1 MAINQI
7 LGVPDWQKLS
17 TYTGSNPAVGFS
29 QIYPGPNKYWYA
41 YDGTYVKRF
50 EYGIQYGAGLSTI
63 FAATES
69 FVDKRIDVNIGSG
82 LSYSY
87 EGEGSEIFVTGLTS
101 GNLNI
106 LGSFTQGYV
115 LSLSSTASGQ
125 FQWIAAGSASVQ
137 GTSGSIAKF
146 TSGSSVG
153 DSGMNEVITGTPSFD
168 RRSVYIGMPQPTNLG
183 GSSTVRSSVAFGA
196 SPSILVDKQIF
207 LGDNPNRY
215 IGFTNSDQVEISTTG
230 EFIVADYPLFTGTTS
245 KARFIGAVTDT
256 STFSNLGYDRNID
269 FLSGLVSVNQ
279 RPGYPALFVNTT
291 SPDLVGVS
299 PSNMVRTPRVVF
311 TQSNAF
317 LGTITGTF
325 GVALGLSGGGIQIKD
340 GSEGQYRVLVSST
353 TQGHGVWATMVGIQ
367 GLHSLT
373 SSLSGENLNGNFLSS
388 NYVARVPIYQKP
400 GSFELGDRFYGPT
413 SAWGTFSRSFTY
425 SILISEQNFAY
436 ERNWDGVTRSGHFDV
451 NFIVP
456 NIGATYAQFMMNR
469 SNQEYYG
476 SLYLYDEGEKFGVV
490 RAGGLNTRT
499 GIFAKDISNTVL
511 GPGSNGSY
519 AIKPGNRN
527 NSIVY
532 FLNSDRTSA
541 VDPTNK
547 LTIQA
552 WNFQLS
558 TGLAARGFTFSNTNF
573 TIDTGSYPGYIYWPR
588 SVYEEK
594 LIWAS
599 PTDWQTGLT
608 ISATQGQPDRFSS
621 VTSLGGGLLPP
632 LPRTFA
638 INPNNGLDTQ
648 VVRRRTNLLYNQPER
663 DRFNNIL
670 YNFEV
675 SRMGYTASL
684 TQSSTSLDTILGQWI
699 RIESG
704 DFNGSMT
711 QSTGLFVTPQW
722 GSFVN
727 SGVLGMTLSRQVG
740 IQVTQ
745 QVGYTE
751 RVPLGTV
758 REAYDFMSGRIGN
771 GNVISN
777 IQSHVG
783 FFAQSKMRGRQW
795 DPSGRRTFDY
805 GGRLDNTVT
814 FRTTPTQWPTYSV
827 YKDKPW
833 AFYAERDKS
842 NLGGGL
848 LIDMGATFGTP
859 LRAFLEIEAVTRSVA
874 DGTSPFTVSAAV
886 SVFQRDGS
894 YVTFSYAGTP
904 YSTFVETYP
913 QVLLR
918 PGVTPSYQT
927 DGSLWYTPGF
937 LAFVDGGQVFNLLGT
952 KSAASLSSGLT
963 GNGVLGYVPVW
974 TGNSSLRGT
983 SSIYISDNGGG
994 NVAINFN
1001 GSYPNLPLQIA
1012 TSSTMSLVANGVTS
1026 SLWNVAVGISGSI
1039 LYQDGSHGVTGSVMM
1054 ADSTG
1059 KTYLFQLVDPKA
1071 NQITFGN
1078 DGSNALTST
1087 SSFKFWPSG
1096 GSLLVSVG
1104 NTSVLGN
1111 TTGSN
1116 IIIGGF
1122 SHSICTNATASV
1134 IMGGVC
1140 HTIGTSSRSVIIGGG
1155 SSSIVSVA
1163 LNSSIIGGSNNFM
1176 GSGSTNP
1183 GLEILNSAILGG
1195 CRNIIGTC
1203 SSHSV
1208 IIGGRDNRINRW
1220 VSSSSIISSQG
1231 SKIDSSLNT
1240 GQNDAQGFTIRSLI
1254 AGGNNNIICR
1264 TRESAIIGGAD
1275 NKISHLGPNGNYVY
1289 NSLILGGKLSS
1300 IETYAC
1306 ETAIVGGGCNCI
1318 ACRTCGSVIL
1328 GGCCNKICLQNWNIG
1343 TIGNNNSAI
1352 IAGLSNSVENWR
1364 NNGHCMSTI
1373 IGGNLNRMGCV
1384 LNLSSYF
1391 SGNCR
1396 SSIVSGY
1403 NNAMVCGSNDSL
1415 ILGGRNNLLNNN
1427 SCESAIIGGEG
1438 ASMSLSCNSL
1448 ILGGVGLTLSGC
1460 NNMVYVPSLMINS
1473 AANDA
1478 AATCFLVWDPIRKI
1492 VKSRSGGGGGVGP
1505 EGPAGADG
1513 LPGAN
1518 GATGPTGFQG
1528 STGPRGATG
1537 VGSLGPFTQ
1546 SNFFPYGATF
1556 ALNGMLAMGAA
1567 STQSPGLVST
1577 GSQTFSGDKFFF
1589 GDIFM
1594 GPTNTTGVFLYDG
1607 GGKTYSGFVGPTALP
1622 NNIIYR
1628 LPPTASL
1635 ERYLK
1640 TCTTDGTTWGLM
1652 WATAA
1657 GSGGGG
1663 ALPNAQI
1670 GFGNSTGTS
1679 ITSDTDFTFNSV
1691 TCDFIVSST
1700 PTNTTSKN
1708 NNAIV
1713 GGSSNKLYKG
1723 GKSALLGGS
1732 GNRICQSY
1740 NSVILGG
1747 ENNYIRRPNIIDPT
1761 YNTYYERNSAIVG
1774 GQCHCIMHGTNFDY
1788 PSGAFIRGGA
1798 SIVGGACHTICKD
1811 AAYSSILGGY
1821 LNTLFDQVQGSAILA
1836 GVNNI
1841 VSTQSS
1847 FSTIIGGAGN
1857 RIRQSACS
1865 AIIGGNA
1872 LSLNNCPGMVFVPQL
1887 MINNVVQSDTQTRV
1901 LVWNS
1906 TDKTVRW
1913 RASNTFGGGPGPG
1926 ASAPA
1931 NEVTFGTPDGLSLTS
1946 TPSFKFWCCG
1956 QSLLA
1961 ASSSNI
1967 QSWSGSNAIISG
1979 FGHTISNATSSVI
1992 LGGSCNILVNDVSST
2007 IIGGC
2012 CNTMTFSSSGSII
2025 SGNCS
2030 RLYASNNSSIVGGY
2044 RNIISSS
2051 SSIIGKVAAC
2061 AVGSFPG
2068 SVGTKCSQIIGG
2080 VSNRISTNGSYF
2092 IPSNVVNGVTT
2103 NVERWSY
2110 TAEQS
2115 TILGGENNL
2124 ISRSRQARI
2133 LGSFC
2138 SSITDGSNG
2147 SAIFGGCCNIIATFS
2162 RNNSIL
2168 GGLCNKIGGGFGA
2181 ATYQIQGQGNFNS
2194 LIVGGLRNCISGG
2207 FYSDQNSIFGGV
2219 QNCIGRLSF
2228 NDTII
2233 RSQTS
2238 RIESTGGNR
2247 IILGSLDS
2255 GIWAD
2260 GIIRGNDGNNIRNTI
2275 AFGTNNKIN
2284 QKYGDKFGPDNLI
2297 LGGDDNKIGLNKGTT
2312 LGFESG
2318 PVCSSM
2324 ILFGKYNRVDC
2335 SSYHTSILASKGA
2348 HISTTEN
2355 SSIVSSAHALICNS
2369 VGSVILGAAG
2379 FNPKLPTGQIDPITG
2394 RSCFLMALGGGGG
2407 SPTIRQLAK
2416 IVEVAVPLGG
2426 NTIQFC
2432 SGNTP
2437 QNQNT
2442 TACALTGNLGL
2453 SVGMEVFGCGIPD
2466 NTTITNLNV
2475 DNKTI
2480 TLSRNVC
2487 SPISD
2492 KTEIHF
2498 LLRKEDQFICSSNN
2512 SLLLGGITSSIYLS
2526 NCSGVLVSNCGG
2538 VTASSNSTMVGG
2550 VNNLISSSL
2559 GSIVVGGGT
2568 NSICVSRNST
2578 IISSQNSGITS
2589 SSFGSMILNGVN
2601 GDICNSSINSMIVG
2615 GATNSICSSRFSSL
2629 ISSQCS
2635 GITNSNTSMVVGGC
2649 RNNICSSSN
2658 STVIGGCF
2666 NTVQF
2671 SSLNSTIIGGVCHI
2685 MSTSSCRSSMIG
2697 GYCNTVQFGSYD
2709 STIVGGMCNNMSSC
2723 IDNSLA
2729 RIRRSAILSGHCN
2742 SMICSS
2748 CESAIIAG
2756 CGSSM
2761 SNSCNSVIIGG
2772 QGLTMSSICN
2782 TVYLPSLMLFT
2793 ASQSPSPTAS
2803 HTLVWN
2809 PDTKRVNSIPNPFSL
2824 TPNFGESSLTYSFYG
2839 SILPG
2844 YASQSTAGNQIGT
2857 TQSPWKQINAFRIH
2871 TKELYVGPASIYLG
2885 ELKLSEQ
2892 AGRLQIED
2900 LTVGSTASPIIIGS
2914 GTGPQGFTGP
2924 QGAPSVV
2931 NLIVALDP
2939 STSSLTVTHSF
2950 GNYPLVQAVD
2960 GSGYTI
2966 QSSSYSILHSST
2978 NSYTITFNGTYS
2990 GYVITG
2996 GGLTGPQGS
3005 QGTQGVQ
3012 GRTGPQGSVGPQ
3024 GVQGT
3029 TGSQGVQGVTGP
3041 RGFTGNQGFTGPT
3054 GVQGNTGAVGLQGPT
3069 GPAGGPQGF
3078 QGPQGDQGPRG
3089 FDGTQGPSGDVGPQ
3103 GITGPQGDQGYQGPS
3118 GPAGGP
3124 QGVTGVQGNT
3134 GPQGVTGP
3142 YGPGGSAQLYGN
3154 QFSPFTIYSSPSSPT
3169 PSSNGEIFMELNGT
3183 ASVGVTG
3190 SLKIYQTDN
3199 NGHLLNHYWDTLLN
3213 SSQTNFDNIL
3223 YLTGYYNFSLNV
3235 TYAEYSSDFYK
3246 FDISIISTNTNPNQ
3260 SSDPTETV
3268 FYQLSAPSTYLSRN
3282 DSVSGVTVTVIT
3294 HSSNRYPIVQTIDNT
3309 GQVIIPN
3316 SVEHLSTQAFR
3327 IVFSSTFSG
3336 TIITGGAA
3344 GPQGHQGVTGTSGT
3358 NGVTGSQGI
3367 TGPQGN
3373 TGAQGITGPQGP
3385 ATDPIIPSQQVV
3397 FGIGTGLSSSSNF
3410 TFEKTN
3416 SLISVGTSNN
3426 IFSSNLNS
3434 AIIGGNTNDI
3444 LANACNS
3451 VIIGGSTNQILE
3463 SNHST
3468 IIGGCVNSIH
3478 YSSCLNS
3485 IVGGGYNTI
3494 CSYITRSLILGGL
3507 NNVISY
3513 CSNNSTIVGG
3523 YSNCIVSDDT
3533 NPNSDSTILG
3543 GRENKITNATQSSF
3557 SNFIIG
3563 GNCNCLSFNSH
3574 SGIIGG
3580 CNNTLTSSTN
3590 SVIIGGQGLSFNN
3603 KTNTVIL
3610 PSLTIASSSVSRS
3623 HINLIAGASPSVPVD
3638 GDLWYDGSNLYF
3650 RKGGTTVQLT

>member
-17 TYTGSNPAVGFS
+17 TYTGSNPAIGFS

-41 YDGTYVKRF
+41 YDGIYVKRF
-50 EYGIQYGAGLSTI
+50 EYGIQYGAGLSTV

-87 EGEGSEIFVTGLTS
+87 EGEGSAIFVTGLTS

-106 LGSFTQGYV
+106 IGSFTQGYV

-146 TSGSSVG
+146 TSNSSVG
-153 DSGMNEVITGTPSFD
+153 DSAMIEVITGTPSFD

-215 IGFTNSDQVEISTTG
+215 IGFTNSNQVEISTTG

-353 TQGHGVWATMVGIQ
+353 TQGHGIWATMVGIQ
-367 GLHSLT
+367 NAEGLT
-373 SSLSGENLNGNFLSS
+373 SGNFTGLDI
-388 NYVARVPIYQKP
+388 VARVPIYQAP
-400 GSFELGDRFYGPT
+400 NSFELGDRFYGPT
-413 SAWGTFSRSFTY
+413 TAWGTFSRSFTY
-425 SILISEQNFAY
+425 SLLISQQYFPY
-436 ERNWDGVTRSGHFDV
+436 QRNWDAVTRSGPFDV

-456 NIGATYAQFMMNR
+456 NIGATTAFFLMNR

-476 SLYLYDEGEKFGVV
+476 SLYLYDEGEKYGVV
-490 RAGGLNTRT
+490 RAGGLASNT
-499 GIFAKDISNTVL
+499 GIFGKDISNTVI

-527 NSIVY
+527 NAITY
-532 FLNSDRTSA
+532 LLNSDKGFSSVTKWGWMFPVTEILKPA
-541 VDPTNK
+541 
-547 LTIQA
+547 
-552 WNFQLS
+552 
-558 TGLAARGFTFSNTNF
+558 GFTYGNAQPTL
-573 TIDTGSYPGYIYWPR
+573 DVGSYPGYGYWPR
-588 SVYEEK
+588 AIYYER
-594 LIWAS
+594 LQWTS

-632 LPRTFA
+632 VPRTNA

-648 VVRRRTNLLYNQPER
+648 VVRRITNVLYNQPDR
-663 DRFNNIL
+663 DKFNNIL
-670 YNFEV
+670 YNFEL

-722 GSFVN
+722 GSFVS

-758 REAYDFMSGRIGN
+758 KEAYDFMSGRIGN

-874 DGTSPFTVSAAV
+874 DGTLPFTVSATI

-894 YVTFSYAGTP
+894 YVTFSYAGSS

-952 KSAASLSSGLT
+952 KSAASLGSGLT
-963 GNGVLGYVPVW
+963 GNGVSGYVPVW
-974 TGNSSLRGT
+974 TGGSSLRGT

-994 NVAINFN
+994 NVGVNFCV
-1001 GSYPNLPLQIA
+1001 SYPVLPLQVG
-1012 TSSTMSLVANGVTS
+1012 TSTVTRLQAS
-1026 SLWNVAVGISGSI
+1026 GLPEEQWNVALGLSGSM

-1054 ADSTG
+1054 ADATG
-1059 KTYLFQLVDPKA
+1059 KTYLFPLVDPKA

-1078 DGSNALTST
+1078 DSSNALTST

-1104 NTSVLGN
+1104 TTSVLGN

-1122 SHSICTNATASV
+1122 SHSICTNATSSV

-1155 SSSIVSVA
+1155 SSSIFSVT
-1163 LNSSIIGGSNNFM
+1163 LNSSIIGGSNNSM

-1183 GLEILNSAILGG
+1183 GLVILNSAILGG

-1203 SSHSV
+1203 STNSSIIGGSGNFINRWISSSAIIGSDGSRIDSTPFSGQNDGQGSTVRSLIGGGNAQVICRSVNAAIIGGDQNKIFHDGPNGNYNFNPVILGGSKNCIQTYGLQSAIVGGSCNCIVRRNCNSAILGGVGNRIYNNNWNASDLASNNSV
-1208 IIGGRDNRINRW
+1208 IIGGLTN
-1220 VSSSSIISSQG
+1220 
-1231 SKIDSSLNT
+1231 
-1240 GQNDAQGFTIRSLI
+1240 
-1254 AGGNNNIICR
+1254 
-1264 TRESAIIGGAD
+1264 
-1275 NKISHLGPNGNYVY
+1275 
-1289 NSLILGGKLSS
+1289 S
-1300 IETYAC
+1300 IEAWRSNR
-1306 ETAIVGGGCNCI
+1306 GGH
-1318 ACRTCGSVIL
+1318 A
-1328 GGCCNKICLQNWNIG
+1328 Q
-1343 TIGNNNSAI
+1343 
-1352 IAGLSNSVENWR
+1352 
-1364 NNGHCMSTI
+1364 STI

-1384 LNLSSYF
+1384 LNTGAYF
-1391 SGNCR
+1391 WGNCG
-1396 SSIVSGY
+1396 SS
-1403 NNAMVCGSNDSL
+1403 
-1415 ILGGRNNLLNNN
+1415 ILGGYQNIMILRSNN
-1427 SCESAIIGGEG
+1427 SSIIGGRGNLMQTCSCNSAIIGGDG
-1438 ASMSLSCNSL
+1438 ASMSDSCNSL
-1448 ILGGVGLTLSGC
+1448 ILGGLGLTLSSC
-1460 NNMVYVPSLMINS
+1460 DNMVYVPSLMINS
-1473 AANDA
+1473 ATNDA
-1478 AATCFLVWDPIRKI
+1478 AATCFLVWDPIKKI
-1492 VKSRSGGGGGVGP
+1492 VKSRAGGGGGVGP
-1505 EGPAGADG
+1505 AGADG
-1513 LPGAN
+1513 LDGADGAT

-1528 STGPRGATG
+1528 VTGPTG
-1537 VGSLGPFTQ
+1537 IGSLGLFTQ
-1546 SNFFPYGATF
+1546 SNFFPRGATLS
-1556 ALNGMLAMGAA
+1556 LNGMLSMGAA
-1567 STQSPGLVST
+1567 STQSPGLVHT

-1589 GDIFM
+1589 GDVLL
-1594 GPTNTTGVFLYDG
+1594 GPTNTNGVFLYDG
-1607 GGKTYSGFVGPTALP
+1607 GGKTYSGFVGPTAISGSG
-1622 NNIIYR
+1622 NIIYR

-1635 ERYLK
+1635 DRYLK

-1652 WATAA
+1652 WATAS

-1670 GFGNSTGTS
+1670 GFGNSSGTS
-1679 ITSDTDFTFNSV
+1679 ITSDTDFTFNSN

-1713 GGSSNKLYKG
+1713 GGSSNKLYKDG
-1723 GKSALLGGS
+1723 NSSLLGGTS
-1732 GNRICQSY
+1732 NKICQSC

-1747 ENNYIRRPNIIDPT
+1747 ENNYIRRPNLIDPN
-1761 YNTYYERNSAIVG
+1761 YNSYYERNSAIIG
-1774 GQCHCIMHGTNFDY
+1774 GQDHCIFHGTNFDY
-1788 PSGAFIRGGA
+1788 AGGGIGSAFVRGGA
-1798 SIVGGACHTICKD
+1798 SIVGGVCHNICKD
-1811 AAYSSILGGY
+1811 AAYSSIIGGY
-1821 LNTLFDQVQGSAILA
+1821 LNTLFDQVQGSAIIA
-1836 GVNNI
+1836 GVNHI

-1857 RIRQSACS
+1857 KIRQSSCS
-1865 AIIGGNA
+1865 AIIGGNG
-1872 LSLNNCPGMVFVPQL
+1872 LTLNNCPGMVFVPRL
-1887 MINNVVQSDTQTRV
+1887 MINDVAQSDTQTRV

-1926 ASAPA
+1926 ASAPSD
-1931 NEVTFGTPDGLSLTS
+1931 EVTFGSPDGLSLVS

-1961 ASSSNI
+1961 ASNSNI

-1992 LGGSCNILVNDVSST
+1992 LGGSNNIIGTVSS
-2007 IIGGC
+2007 
-2012 CNTMTFSSSGSII
+2012 N
-2025 SGNCS
+2025 
-2030 RLYASNNSSIVGGY
+2030 
-2044 RNIISSS
+2044 
-2051 SSIIGKVAAC
+2051 SSIIGGSLNTITFSTTSGIFQSIGSRIFSSDNSVILGGCINLITSSGSLAC
-2061 AVGSFPG
+2061 GADCTF
-2068 SVGTKCSQIIGG
+2068 IIGG
-2080 VSNRISTNGSYF
+2080 YCNTISTNGVYTEVNKPATSF
-2092 IPSNVVNGVTT
+2092 CSKKSTIAFGFCNTVSRSDNSRIISSFCSTISNTSCNSAIFGGFRHCITCFAFNSTIIAGNNNLIGWAAAPSGAGFGASQNT
-2103 NVERWSY
+2103 NSLILGGDFNCITFGGYSDR
-2110 TAEQS
+2110 S
-2115 TILGGENNL
+2115 TILGG
-2124 ISRSRQARI
+2124 R
-2133 LGSFC
+2133 F
-2138 SSITDGSNG
+2138 
-2147 SAIFGGCCNIIATFS
+2147 
-2162 RNNSIL
+2162 
-2168 GGLCNKIGGGFGA
+2168 
-2181 ATYQIQGQGNFNS
+2181 
-2194 LIVGGLRNCISGG
+2194 
-2207 FYSDQNSIFGGV
+2207 
-2219 QNCIGRLSF
+2219 NCIGKYAF
-2228 NDTII
+2228 DDTII
-2233 RSQTS
+2233 RSTCAEIS
-2238 RIESTGGNR
+2238 CRGNNR
-2247 IILGSLDS
+2247 IIIGAINSRIKADSFVKGDDANNCRNSIVLG
-2255 GIWAD
+2255 
-2260 GIIRGNDGNNIRNTI
+2260 RNNLMNHRFT
-2275 AFGTNNKIN
+2275 
-2284 QKYGDKFGPDNLI
+2284 DKFGTDNLI
-2297 LGGDDNKIGLNKGTT
+2297 FGGSNNRIGYNGLNLITPTGFSLEPGADCRTNIS
-2312 LGFESG
+2312 LGDYNVINCQTYDSNIIG
-2318 PVCSSM
+2318 SKASCM
-2324 ILFGKYNRVDC
+2324 KY
-2335 SSYHTSILASKGA
+2335 TQ
-2348 HISTTEN
+2348 N
-2355 SSIVSSAHALICNS
+2355 SSIISSANAVMDSTQNS
-2369 VGSVILGAAG
+2369 SIIGAFG
-2379 FNPKLPTGQIDPITG
+2379 HNDPWVVNGGNFQTG
-2394 RSCFLMALGGGGG
+2394 RFNHQLNTGKVL
-2407 SPTIRQLAK
+2407 RQLAPTTCVDSSAGS
-2416 IVEVAVPLGG
+2416 I
-2426 NTIQFC
+2426 TITVSNAQ
-2432 SGNTP
+2432 SASSTNK
-2437 QNQNT
+2437 
-2442 TACALTGNLGL
+2442 TACQFKGTCFL
-2453 SVGMEVFGCGIPD
+2453 SIGMEVWGPNIPDGTRISNICADNVTFVIDKPLLGNGIPSGTEL
-2466 NTTITNLNV
+2466 NFIRRQCEQWICGSSPTTPAKNS
-2475 DNKTI
+2475 TI
-2480 TLSRNVC
+2480 
-2487 SPISD
+2487 
-2492 KTEIHF
+2492 
-2498 LLRKEDQFICSSNN
+2498 
-2512 SLLLGGITSSIYLS
+2512 LGGITSSIFASNCSSIITS
-2526 NCSGVLVSNCGG
+2526 NCSGL
-2538 VTASSNSTMVGG
+2538 
-2550 VNNLISSSL
+2550 
-2559 GSIVVGGGT
+2559 
-2568 NSICVSRNST
+2568 
-2578 IISSQNSGITS
+2578 TS
-2589 SSFGSMILNGVN
+2589 SSGSMIVGGRCHLVSSSN
-2601 GDICNSSINSMIVG
+2601 NSHIFG
-2615 GATNSICSSRFSSL
+2615 GATNSIRTSNCSSI

-2635 GITNSNTSMVVGGC
+2635 GITNSNSSMIIGGIC
-2649 RNNICSSSN
+2649 NNICTT
-2658 STVIGGCF
+2658 STQGTMIGGSCNKIQF
-2666 NTVQF
+2666 TTKHASIIGGLCNTIGTQSYYNSIVGGNVNTIQERTSRSGIF
-2671 SSLNSTIIGGVCHI
+2671 GGLCDTIKCGVYESTIIGGLNNIISSNSSNPVNALRRSVI
-2685 MSTSSCRSSMIG
+2685 LGGSNNSIITTSS
-2697 GYCNTVQFGSYD
+2697 D
-2709 STIVGGMCNNMSSC
+2709 
-2723 IDNSLA
+2723 
-2729 RIRRSAILSGHCN
+2729 
-2742 SMICSS
+2742 
-2748 CESAIIAG
+2748 SAIIG
-2756 CGSSM
+2756 GVGGSM
-2761 SNSCNSVIIGG
+2761 SNSSNSLILGG
-2772 QGLTMSSICN
+2772 LGLTLSNASCV
-2782 TVYLPSLMLFT
+2782 VYVPSLMLFT
-2793 ASQSPSPTAS
+2793 ASLSTAPTAS
-2803 HTLVWN
+2803 ETLIWDPN
-2809 PDTKRVNSIPNPFSL
+2809 TKRVNSIPNPFSL
-2824 TPNFGESSLTYSFYG
+2824 TPNLGQDSLTYSFYG

-2844 YASQSTAGNQIGT
+2844 YASQSTAGNQLGT
-2857 TQSPWKQINAFRIH
+2857 TQSPWKSINAFRIH
-2871 TKELYVGPASIYLG
+2871 VKEMYVGPASIYLG
-2885 ELKLSEQ
+2885 DLKLSQ
-2892 AGRLQIED
+2892 DGSRLKIED
-2900 LTVGSTASPIIIGS
+2900 LTIGSTVSPVIIGS

-2924 QGAPSVV
+2924 QGAPSVT
-2931 NLIVALDP
+2931 NLIVSIDS
-2939 STSSLTVTHSF
+2939 STFSTTITHSF
-2950 GNYPLVQAVD
+2950 GSYPLVQIID
-2960 GSGYTI
+2960 GNGYTI

-2978 NSYTITFNGTYS
+2978 NSYTVTFNGTYS
-2990 GYVITG
+2990 GYLVTG
-2996 GGLTGPQGS
+2996 GGLTGPQGNQGLKGTQGFTGPQGF
-3005 QGTQGVQ
+3005 QGTQGFQGNTGSIGSQGITGPRGFTGTQGFTGPTGIQ
-3012 GRTGPQGSVGPQ
+3012 GRTGPQGFQ
-3024 GVQGT
+3024 GV
-3029 TGSQGVQGVTGP
+3029 
-3041 RGFTGNQGFTGPT
+3041 
-3054 GVQGNTGAVGLQGPT
+3054 T

-3089 FDGTQGPSGDVGPQ
+3089 FDGVQGTTGDLGTQGV
-3103 GITGPQGDQGYQGPS
+3103 TGPQGDQGYQGPS

-3124 QGVTGVQGNT
+3124 QGVTGLQGAT
-3134 GPQGVTGP
+3134 GSQGVTGP
-3142 YGPGGSAQLYGN
+3142 YGPGGSAQLYGDILN
-3154 QFSPFTIYSSPSSPT
+3154 PFSVYFSP
-3169 PSSNGEIFMELNGT
+3169 T
-3183 ASVGVTG
+3183 ASPDPLTSGVSYLEISSATATVGVTG
-3190 SLKIYQTDN
+3190 SLKVHEYDI

-3213 SSQTNFDNIL
+3213 SSLVNSNNII
-3223 YLTGYYNFSLNV
+3223 YLTGYYNFSLIV
-3235 TYAEYSSDFYK
+3235 TNATYSSNFYK
-3246 FDISIISTNTNPNQ
+3246 FDISVL
-3260 SSDPTETV
+3260 SSNVNSFMIGDPTETI
-3268 FYQLSAPSTYLSRN
+3268 FYNLSSPQTYLSRN
-3282 DSVSGVTVTVIT
+3282 DVVSGVTLSIIT
-3294 HSSNRYPIVQTIDNT
+3294 HSSNRYPIVQTIDNS
-3309 GQVIIPN
+3309 GQVIIPY
-3316 SVEHLSTQAFR
+3316 SVEHLSAQAFK
-3327 IVFSSTFSG
+3327 VLFSSTFSG

-3344 GPQGHQGVTGTSGT
+3344 GPQGGTGSMGIA
-3358 NGVTGSQGI
+3358 GITGSQGS
-3367 TGPQGN
+3367 TGFQGYQGYQ
-3373 TGAQGITGPQGP
+3373 GATGPQGP
-3385 ATDPIIPSQQVV
+3385 ATDPIITSNEVV
-3397 FGIGTGLSSSSNF
+3397 FGIGTGLSSSLNF

-3416 SLISVGTSNN
+3416 SLISVGVSNS
-3426 IFSSNLNS
+3426 IFSLNYNS

-3451 VIIGGSTNQILE
+3451 VIIGGFTNQILE

-3478 YSSCLNS
+3478 YSSCQNS
-3485 IVGGGYNTI
+3485 IVGGGNNTI
-3494 CSYITRSLILGGL
+3494 CSYITRSLILGGV

-3513 CSNNSTIVGG
+3513 CGDNSTIVGG

-3563 GNCNCLSFNSH
+3563 GNCNCLFNNSH

-3580 CNNTLTSSTN
+3580 CNNTLVSSTN
-3590 SVIIGGQGLSFNN
+3590 SVIIGGEGLSFNN

-3610 PSLTIASSSVSRS
+3610 PSLMVASSSVSRS
-3623 HINLIAGASPSVPVD
+3623 HINLVAGASPSVPVD
-3638 GDLWYDGSNLYF
+3638 GDLWYDGSHLYF
-3650 RKGGTTVQLT
+3650 QKGGTTVQLT